1 MGLDWK
7 PLNKP
12 KKGMENEFKNLFE
25 ILDGRKKTKLSFFDK
40 ILGKKSY
47 NETEVQ
53 NRFFEISTTPYETL
67 NAPRVG
73 FDTKATEWAKQNFEN
88 RTDKAQNY
96 EEFMKEMYGYWVV
109 DLVELQDGIPT
120 YIALH
125 DEAHVFR
132 GKFLDDCEKI
142 MGPELYNEAYS
153 SKLAEEAIDYGN
165 RILSLA
171 NTYAKE
177 NNLEHL
183 RNVRNPPDADEF
195 SPESLV
201 HILYSSAKW
210 VKWWGERGHGYEAY
224 F

>member
-88 RTDKAQNY
+88 RTDK
-96 EEFMKEMYGYWVV
+96 
-109 DLVELQDGIPT
+109 
-120 YIALH
+120 ALH